1 MALEILDTSSENI
14 YYTMKNESSSVYC
27 PAIEKY
33 VHTAQSFEEC
43 IIQGACY
50 EENSCPY
57 IDQFTPMNKASVDNL
72 KFLMARINKTS

>member
-1 MALEILDTSSENI
+1 
-14 YYTMKNESSSVYC
+14 MKNESSSVYC
-27 PAIEKY
+27 PQIQKY

-43 IIQGACY
+43 IVQGACY

-72 KFLMARINKTS
+72 KYLMARINKTS